1 MRGSASISFAL
12 LLALGR
18 PATAGQGAL
27 AQFVVRP
34 DATTRWEQQSDRE
47 SGVARVIEAKLVSQT
62 WKGVAWQHALRL
74 TLPKAAR
81 PGDVAVLIIGEDR
94 AGAYLDPAA
103 LAAAAGVPVA
113 HLRNVPNQPLFG
125 LSEDGLIA
133 HTFEQYLKT
142 QDPDW
147 PLLFPMTKAAVKAMD
162 AVGDLARRAT
172 GAEIRRFI
180 VTGASK
186 RGWTT
191 WLTAVVDERV
201 AGIVPVVFDNLNF
214 GPQMKNQLAVWGR
227 YSDQLGDYSERSLQA
242 LIGTERGRALVAMVD
257 PFAYRASLARVPKLI
272 VNGSNDPY
280 WELDAVNLYWNDLP
294 GPKSLLLV
302 PNAGH
307 GAGSDRRVVDTVA
320 AFVDRIAT
328 GRAMPE
334 LHWEA
339 NAIAATGDVPAH
351 VRIWRADSASRDF
364 RAARWR
370 AVEASR
376 EGDRFVA
383 GDGARGEGFAA
394 FFAEGDYETRGRP
407 FTLSTPVRIEPAR

>member
-1 MRGSASISFAL
+1 MRGSASICFAL

-18 PATAGQGAL
+18 PATAAQGAL
-27 AQFVVRP
+27 AQFVARP

-62 WKGVAWQHALRL
+62 WKGMAWQHALRL

-162 AVGDLARRAT
+162 AVGDLTRRAT

-280 WELDAVNLYWNDLP
+280 WELDAVNLYWDDLP
-294 GPKSLLLV
+294 GPKSLLVV

-307 GAGSDRRVVDTVA
+307 DAGGDRRVVDTVA

-339 NAIAATGDVPAH
+339 NAIAATGDLPAH

-364 RAARWR
+364 RSARWR

-376 EGDRFVA
+376 EGDRFIPGA
-383 GDGARGEGFAA
+383 AARGEGFAA
-394 FFAEGDYETRGRP
+394 SFAEGDYETRGRP
-407 FTLSTPVRIEPAR
+407 FTLSTPVRIESAR